1 MSKKPQHSVD
11 PAVASLI
18 TGGKQH
24 KKRRSQTKAQ
34 REKAERDAA
43 RSRVTYDLP
52 ERIKEAVSFVAEQE
66 GLSASTV
73 AALLLSDALC
83 RYREKRIA
91 LGGPGIK
98 RLSSSPKWSY
108 IVDIDVILAVLRG
121 SRILETD

>member
-1 MSKKPQHSVD
+1 MSRKPQHSVD

-34 REKAERDAA
+34 REKAEKDKA
-43 RSRVTYDLP
+43 RSRKIYDLS
-52 ERIKEAVSFVAEQE
+52 ERIIDAVDFVAETE

-73 AALLLSDALC
+73 AALFLSDALC

-91 LGGPGIK
+91 LDGPGIK
-98 RLSSSPKWSY
+98 HESPSPKWENA
-108 IVDIDVILAVLRG
+108 VDTDVILAVLRG

>member
-1 MSKKPQHSVD
+1 MSKKPQQAVD

-52 ERIKEAVSFVAEQE
+52 ERIREAVSFVAEQE

-91 LGGPGIK
+91 VGGPGIK
-98 RLSSSPKWSY
+98 RPSASPKWSY